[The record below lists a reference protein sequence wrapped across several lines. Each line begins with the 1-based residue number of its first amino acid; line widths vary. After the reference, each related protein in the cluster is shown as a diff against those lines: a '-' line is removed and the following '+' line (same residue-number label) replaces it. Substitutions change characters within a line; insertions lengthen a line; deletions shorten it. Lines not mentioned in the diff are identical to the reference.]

1 VGALDLVGQRAA
13 IAMKNRGGAGVQEIA
28 DFGGY
33 EISAQDEH
41 CPARIAAR
49 YRRRRLVRAHQRLK
63 RSLKV
68 LNIGRSAFVQNHQ
81 IDRQLF
87 QSPIFVGAQ
96 EFADQFEMAV
106 ILDPHQHNGRS
117 PEIPCAQSFDALPA
131 PRFENVTR
139 RSQRRIGIENVIG
152 KPLEQMRIVR
162 VDAEMVQLHLGLR
175 AGERLR
181 SVKRHRL
188 MMLVDEIEH
197 LIAGGSGQR
206 PERDARRRSARNP
219 HMLAQAEVQ

>member
-1 VGALDLVGQRAA
+1 
-13 IAMKNRGGAGVQEIA
+13 M
-28 DFGGY
+28 
-33 EISAQDEH
+33 
-41 CPARIAAR
+41 
-49 YRRRRLVRAHQRLK
+49 
-63 RSLKV
+63 
-68 LNIGRSAFVQNHQ
+68 
-81 IDRQLF
+81 
-87 QSPIFVGAQ
+87 
-96 EFADQFEMAV
+96 
-106 ILDPHQHNGRS
+106 
-117 PEIPCAQSFDALPA
+117 
-131 PRFENVTR
+131 
-139 RSQRRIGIENVIG
+139 IG

-175 AGERLR
+175 PGERLR